1 MPGSSSNASFIPK
14 RGTTTRHNKSRGGR
28 IYLLTIVSYVLI
40 IAVLIASAAI
50 FFYERHV
57 TLQLQEEISTMNS
70 EVNDFKQA
78 DLEQIQEFDQ
88 RLKRAKKR
96 LDHTVSLTS
105 IFEAL
110 EASTIKTVQLRSL
123 SLERDADERIV
134 LEAEVETDNFD
145 SSLFQ
150 RGIFERNNLIK
161 EVELKDVSIGEVG
174 SEDDEEGASGKT
186 VSFTAYLT
194 VPVEDIPYV
203 PREEGSEPAVVEVIT
218 ETVAEDV
225 ATTTEVV
232 NQEES
237 L

>member
-14 RGTTTRHNKSRGGR
+14 RGTTTRHSKSRGGR
-28 IYLLTIVSYVLI
+28 IYLLTIFSYVLI
-40 IAVLIASAAI
+40 IAVLIASGAI

-57 TLQLQEEISTMNS
+57 TLQLQEEITVMNT
-70 EVNDFKQA
+70 EVNNFKQG
-78 DLEQIQEFDQ
+78 DLELIQEFDQ

-96 LDHTVSLTS
+96 LDHNVSVVS

-110 EASTIKTVQLRSL
+110 EAATIETVQLTSL
-123 SLERDADERIV
+123 SLGRDADERIV
-134 LEAEVETDNFD
+134 IEAEVQTDNFD

-150 RGIFERNNLIK
+150 RDIFESNNIIK
-161 EVELKDVSIGEVG
+161 EVELKDVAIG
-174 SEDDEEGASGKT
+174 DEESEEEEESAVGKT

-194 VPVEDIPYV
+194 VPLEDVPYV
-203 PREEGSEPAVVEVIT
+203 PSDDSFEMPAEEVIVETVVES
-218 ETVAEDV
+218 E
-225 ATTTEVV
+225 ATSTDVV